1 MPHAVDE
8 LELVTRGSQRLRS
21 SDSIRSGED
30 IELGS
35 ADEDLISYDDEDS
48 SGDEDEHLLSPGRK
62 LKGRS
67 TKKSSQKV
75 GLDCK
80 GW

>member
-8 LELVTRGSQRLRS
+8 LELVTRGSQRLRR
-21 SDSIRSGED
+21 SDSIRNGEE

-67 TKKSSQKV
+67 TKQSSQKV